1 MLKEA
6 LNNIVKHANATEA
19 VINFIVGNNR
29 YHMTIKDNGTG
40 MDLTKN
46 KPFGNGIANLEKRA
60 KQIQADIQIS
70 SHKETGTEIVVN
82 GRFY

>member
-19 VINFIVGNNR
+19 AIDFTVKNNH
-29 YHMTIKDNGTG
+29 YHMTIRDNGTG
-40 MDLTKN
+40 MDLARN
-46 KPFGNGIANLEKRA
+46 KGFGNGIANLEKRA

-70 SHKETGTEIVVN
+70 SQKDQGTEIVVN